1 MNIENNSDLL
11 NVSLSQLSGDMPEF
25 LPMLPNDEDEGA
37 AEQELPDEVA
47 ILPIKNTVLFT
58 GVIMPIAVHRKKSIN
73 LVKRVYRSGKIIGI
87 VTQSNQKSK
96 DPKEKDLYRIGTLAR
111 ILKVLEMPDNTTSV
125 IIRGISRFEI
135 NEILAEKPYLR
146 AQITQLKDFEPS
158 DDEKEEFEAIIG
170 TLREEAIK
178 VIEMSPNIPDESVFA
193 IKNIEDAKFLLNF
206 ISSNSNISATEK
218 QKLLEKD
225 HLKDRAVLLLEYLS
239 EEVQKLEIQN
249 NIHTKVKKELDQQ
262 QKEYFLNEQIKAIKN
277 ELGNND
283 IDIEIQELQ
292 KKAKRKKWS
301 KEVEEVFD
309 KTIKKL
315 EHINPASP
323 EYGIEINYLQ
333 VLLELPWNE
342 YTKDNFDLQHAQKIL
357 DKEHFGLEEIKDRI
371 IEHLAV
377 LKLKKSLK
385 APILC
390 LVGPPGVGKTSLG
403 RSIAKAINRKYVRI
417 SLGGLHDESEI
428 RGHRK
433 TYIGAMPGRI
443 IKSIKKVKSS
453 NPVFILDEI
462 DKVGND
468 FRGDPSSALLE
479 VLDPEQNK
487 TFYDNFLETEYD
499 LSNVMFIATA
509 NTLSTINPALIDRM
523 EIIRISGYLIEEK
536 IEIAKRHIIPKQLKE
551 HGLQKNQITLNKT
564 IIEKIIDEY
573 TRESGVRQ
581 LDKITAKLMRKIA
594 KKIALEE
601 EYNPKLTAENI
612 PELLGQAKRIANKYQ
627 GNQYAGVVTGLAWT
641 SVGGEILVIET
652 SISRGGG
659 RLAITGNLG
668 HVMKESA
675 TIALEYVK
683 SHSEELNIDH
693 SVFNDWNIHLHVPAG
708 AIPKDGPSAG
718 ITMATSIASILTQRK
733 VRSHIAMTGEITLR
747 GKVLPVG
754 GIKEKILAAKR
765 ANIREIILSK
775 ENERDIKEIKDVYLK
790 GVKFHY
796 VDDVMEVLNIAL
808 LKQKV
813 ENPKKVKIS
822 NQKKSNK

>member
-1 MNIENNSDLL
+1 MNFEDYNSGL
-11 NVSLSQLSGDMPEF
+11 NVSLAAFSHSKQGFP
-25 LPMLPNDEDEGA
+25 PMLPSNEDDDTEAND
-37 AEQELPDEVA
+37 LPDEVA

-58 GVIMPIAVHRKKSIN
+58 GVIMPIAVNRKKSVN
-73 LVKRVYRSGKIIGI
+73 LLKRVYRAGKIIGV
-87 VTQSNQKSK
+87 VTQSNQNSK
-96 DPKEKDLYRIGTLAR
+96 EPKKEDLYKVGTLAR
-111 ILKVLEMPDNTTSV
+111 VIKILEMPDNTTSV
-125 IIRGISRFEI
+125 IIRGVKRFKI
-135 NEILAEKPYLR
+135 DEILSEKPYLR
-146 AQITQLKDFEPS
+146 AKITKLVDIMPQDA
-158 DDEKEEFEAIIG
+158 DHEEFEALMTTLKGIAIQIIE
-170 TLREEAIK
+170 L
-178 VIEMSPNIPDESVFA
+178 SPNIPDEAVFA
-193 IKNIEDAKFLLNF
+193 VKNIESTNFLLNF

-218 QKLLEKD
+218 QKLLEID
-225 HLKDRAVLLLEYLS
+225 NLKERAVLLLEYLS
-239 EEVQKLEIQN
+239 AELQKLEIQYD
-249 NIHTKVKKELDQQ
+249 IRSKVKKELDQQ
-262 QKEYFLNEQIKAIKN
+262 QKEYFLNEQIKAIQN

-283 IDIEIQELQ
+283 VDVEIKELQ
-292 KKAKRKKWS
+292 KKAKTKKWN
-301 KEVEEVFD
+301 KEVAEVFD

-315 EHINPASP
+315 EHINPAAP

-342 YTKDNFDLQHAQKIL
+342 YTKDNFDLKRAQKIL
-357 DKEHFGLEEIKDRI
+357 DKEHFGLDEVKDRI

-377 LKLKKSLK
+377 LKLKNSLK

-509 NTLSTINPALIDRM
+509 NTLSTINPALVDRM
-523 EIIRISGYLIEEK
+523 EVIYISGYLVEEK

-551 HGLQKNQITLNKT
+551 HGLQKNQLTLNKT

-594 KKIALEE
+594 RKIALEE
-601 EYNPKLTAENI
+601 EYNPRLGKDDIT
-612 PELLGQAKRIANKYQ
+612 ELLGQARRLKNKYQ
-627 GNQYAGVVTGLAWT
+627 GNDYAGVVTGLAWT
-641 SVGGEILVIET
+641 SVGGEIMLIET
-652 SISRGGG
+652 SISRGSG
-659 RLAITGNLG
+659 RLTTTGNLG
-668 HVMKESA
+668 HVMKESV
-675 TIALEYVK
+675 TIALEYVRA
-683 SHSEELNIDH
+683 HSEDLKIDR
-693 SVFNDWNIHLHVPAG
+693 SVFDNWNIHLHVPEG
-708 AIPKDGPSAG
+708 AIRKDGPSAG

-733 VRSHIAMTGEITLR
+733 VRSQLAMTGEITLR

-765 ANIREIILSK
+765 ANIKEIILSK
-775 ENERDIKEIKDVYLK
+775 ENERDIKEIKEIYLK
-790 GVKFHY
+790 GLKFHY
-796 VDDVMEVLNIAL
+796 VSDVSEVFAIAL

-813 ENPKKVKIS
+813 NNPRKLEIE
-822 NQKKSNK
+822 KSE